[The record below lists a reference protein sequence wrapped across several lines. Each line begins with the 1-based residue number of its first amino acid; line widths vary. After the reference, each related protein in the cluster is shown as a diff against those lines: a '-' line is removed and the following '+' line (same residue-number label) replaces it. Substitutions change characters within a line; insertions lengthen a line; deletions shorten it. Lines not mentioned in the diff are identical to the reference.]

1 MRVLAIA
8 DKKSKRLNG
17 EYTTKDESELILQG
31 YLAFLDP
38 PKETAAAA
46 IHALHQHNVAV
57 KVLTGTIS
65 M

>member
-1 MRVLAIA
+1 MPIKVEAA
-8 DKKSKRLNG
+8 EW

>member
-1 MRVLAIA
+1 M
-8 DKKSKRLNG
+8 

-38 PKETAAAA
+38 PNETAAAA
-46 IHALHQHNVAV
+46 IQALHQHNVAV